1 MASAATR
8 TIGKA
13 AADRLSGSGAG
24 PFRAFAAAAVVGV
37 SAAVLTYRLLRSG
50 S

>member
-8 TIGKA
+8 NIGKA
-13 AADRLSGSGAG
+13 AAQRISGSKPGV
-24 PFRAFAAAAVVGV
+24 FRALAAAAVVGV

-50 S
+50 D